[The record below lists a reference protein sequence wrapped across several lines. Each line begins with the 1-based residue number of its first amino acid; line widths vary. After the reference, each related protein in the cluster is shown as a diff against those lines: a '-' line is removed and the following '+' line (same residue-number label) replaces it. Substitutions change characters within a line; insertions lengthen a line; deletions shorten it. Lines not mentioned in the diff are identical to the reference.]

1 MKSKTR
7 KGNVQTANASP
18 KTKERA
24 SGLQGRNEETM
35 WKGKSQLQNQLGWI
49 RPILPHPVDD

>member
-7 KGNVQTANASP
+7 KGNVQTEIANASP

-35 WKGKSQLQNQLGWI
+35 WKGKSQNYKI
-49 RPILPHPVDD
+49 S